1 MISKNQ
7 LKEYVD
13 SGYNVSEISEMS
25 SVNEKELFEFYINCY
40 LEDFRSFPLEKAITK
55 QLLAHELENSSVL
68 QISVKYKVSVTPI
81 KRLMNIYGLYKPT
94 LKDVLTPEVLFA
106 CFVEQDMTDRE
117 IANKY
122 SCSVEAV
129 KGLKKKYGIGRRN
142 RTEFHKPAEVDFIAE
157 IHIKYGFSNAQI
169 AQMVH
174 VQPWSIFKLFS
185 DYAELHPEFSNK
197 AFRSTL
203 PLYRNINSLLLE
215 KIEPTVLFE
224 LLHDHTLTQIAEI
237 YKIIPSGYAEYELGT
252 EKWFKKVSRNYTTDE
267 IIELFHLPVAVVKR
281 LSGKYGNTSDNAK
294 ADVDIVKYLYIEKH
308 LSSTEIAEI
317 LKLPVSA
324 INECRRKNKVY
335 SARQTDFSR
344 LLPAD
349 EFFRLYVKENLTLT
363 QISEVAS
370 CNIKAITAL
379 LKEYGKQYPEMLS
392 QNAGGASK
400 ERVEYLKKQFRY
412 NNAGKAETWE

>member
-13 SGYNVSEISEMS
+13 SGYNVTEIAEIT

-142 RTEFHKPAEVDFIAE
+142 STEFHKPAEVDFIAE

-308 LSSTEIAEI
+308 
-317 LKLPVSA
+317 
-324 INECRRKNKVY
+324 
-335 SARQTDFSR
+335 
-344 LLPAD
+344 
-349 EFFRLYVKENLTLT
+349 
-363 QISEVAS
+363 
-370 CNIKAITAL
+370 
-379 LKEYGKQYPEMLS
+379 
-392 QNAGGASK
+392 
-400 ERVEYLKKQFRY
+400 
-412 NNAGKAETWE
+412 